1 MPLISDSIGRVLGKR
16 YRLLSALGTGA
27 SAHVYLAED
36 VSLQRHVAVKVLQ
49 PGLAADE
56 AFLKR
61 FRAEARSVASL
72 NHPHVLRVFDWG
84 EDADGPYLVL
94 EYLGGGSL
102 RDLLDR
108 GVRLTHSQAAQLG
121 TEVAQGLAYAHVRGL
136 VHRDIKPANLLF
148 DEEGRVRVADFGV
161 ARALAEAAWTEPAGA
176 MVGTARYI
184 SPEAAE
190 GKHVDGRADVYSLA
204 LVLYEAV
211 TGTVPFVTDT
221 TMGTLAARI
230 GQPLPHD
237 PLLGPLDDVLA
248 RAAAPDVS
256 ARLDAAGLSA
266 RLGAL
271 ASALPTPQPLPLVF
285 AHVERSAPI
294 AGFQAPKP
302 DELTDSGVAAAAPT
316 SVGTGTMVAGVA
328 GAPVGTRA
336 GPGEVFD
343 AEPYGNSA
351 AAAAGGAAGPRPP
364 RRRFGGIRRRT
375 WVIAAVAV
383 AAVLLAA
390 GLAVAFGTKVFT
402 ASHPTPAVANLTL
415 AQARTAL
422 AKVHMTL
429 AQGAPVK
436 SITVGS
442 GDIVSQSPKAGVSAK
457 EGTTVT
463 VVVSDGP
470 PNVTVPNLANMTCA
484 QAAAALQT
492 AHFKSVCA
500 PGTYNNNIAAGVLDL
515 WSIGSTQNPTKAPYG
530 STITLVPSLGHE
542 PATVPNIPT
551 SYTFAQAQAALQAV
565 GLTATQNNAVQSH
578 RAQRR
583 RDLDVAGQRGG
594 GALRL
599 GGHGERVDRTA
610 DDDGA
615 QRDPGHGAA
624 GDDRAAGRRLERV
637 GGVGEPVAEGD
648 RHATL
653 HRFDRADRL
662 VRPADH
668 ALTMALPF
676 DPSCDLCE
684 AARLSE
690 WHHEDD
696 VCWVADCEVCGVP
709 MVVWKQHGPTPPDV
723 DIEHMV
729 AQLTRVAD
737 ARFGPGEWSVDR
749 VMRQIPNH
757 FHAHGRDPNWWFRLR
772 GLR

>member
-84 EDADGPYLVL
+84 QDNDEPYLVL

-108 GVRLTHSQAAQLG
+108 DIRLSHAQAAVLG
-121 TEVAQGLAYAHVRGL
+121 AEVAQGLAYAHVRGL
-136 VHRDIKPANLLF
+136 VHRDVKPANLLF
-148 DEEGRVRVADFGV
+148 DEEGRVRIADFGV

-190 GKHVDGRADVYSLA
+190 GKSVDGRADVYSLA

-211 TGTVPFVTDT
+211 TGSVPFVTDT

-237 PLLGPLDDVLA
+237 PALGPLDDVLA

-271 ASALPTPQPLPLVF
+271 AAALPTPAPLPLVF
-285 AHVERSAPI
+285 PHLEKSAPI
-294 AGFQAPKP
+294 AGFQAPGVG
-302 DELTDSGVAAAAPT
+302 ELTDTKIAAVGAATAVAA
-316 SVGTGTMVAGVA
+316 GGTMVAA
-328 GAPVGTRA
+328 GAPVGTKA

-343 AEPYGNSA
+343 AEAFGRSKGG
-351 AAAAGGAAGPRPP
+351 GGAPMPPPAKRRAWWRAG
-364 RRRFGGIRRRT
+364 RT
-375 WVIAAVAV
+375 WVIAGVAL
-383 AAVLLAA
+383 ALVLLAA
-390 GLAVAFGTKVFT
+390 GLAVAFGTNVLT
-402 ASHPTPAVANLTL
+402 PSHPTPTLANLTV
-415 AQARTAL
+415 AQARTSL
-422 AKVHMTL
+422 DKVHMHL
-429 AQGAPVK
+429 AEGTPIK

-442 GDIVSQSPKAGVSAK
+442 GDIVSQNPKAGVSVK

-470 PNVTVPNLANMTCA
+470 PNVTVPSLAGMTCP
-484 QAAAALQT
+484 QASNALT
-492 AHFKSVCA
+492 AAHFKSVCG
-500 PGTYNNNIAAGVLDL
+500 PGAYNNNVQAGVLDI
-515 WSIGSTQNPTKAPYG
+515 WTIGSTQNPTKAPYG

-542 PATVPNIPT
+542 PATVPQIPQT
-551 SYTFAQAQAALQAV
+551 YTFAQAQAALQAV
-565 GLTATQNNAVQSH
+565 GLTATQNNQSSPTVPSG
-578 RAQRR
+578 
-583 RDLDVAGQRGG
+583 DVISTTPAS
-594 GALRL
+594 
-599 GGHGERVDRTA
+599 
-610 DDDGA
+610 GA
-615 QRDPGHGAA
+615 QAPYGSAVTVNVSTGPPTTQVPNVQGDSVQQATAA
-624 GDDRAAGRRLERV
+624 LQNAGL
-637 GGVGEPVAEGD
+637 GVSGVSG
-648 RHATL
+648 
-653 HRFDRADRL
+653 
-662 VRPADH
+662 
-668 ALTMALPF
+668 
-676 DPSCDLCE
+676 DPSHNVVGTQP
-684 AARLSE
+684 S
-690 WHHEDD
+690 
-696 VCWVADCEVCGVP
+696 VGSTVP
-709 MVVWKQHGPTPPDV
+709 TGSS
-723 DIEHMV
+723 I
-729 AQLTRVAD
+729 QLFT
-737 ARFGPGEWSVDR
+737 
-749 VMRQIPNH
+749 H
-757 FHAHGRDPNWWFRLR
+757 
-772 GLR
+772 